1 MMELSDAYSS
11 VVWVVNQRFPR
22 APHTANIYTAQS
34 QYIAVISVPQAAKLN
49 THKTVM
55 SNN

>member
-1 MMELSDAYSS
+1 MELSDAYSS
-11 VVWVVNQRFPR
+11 VLWVVNQRFPR

-34 QYIAVISVPQAAKLN
+34 QYIAVISVPQASKLN